1 MCGIVGY
8 SGHKNA
14 INVLLNGLKALE
26 YRGYDSAGIAYRTCN
41 RIELVKASG
50 KISNL
55 EKKIKGNINSNIGI
69 GHTRWATHGKPN
81 ETNSHPHR
89 IGKFTI
95 VHNGIIENY
104 ESLKKILMKSGY
116 KFKTETDSE
125 VIAGLLDKLYSEKN
139 DILKVIVELKKLLI
153 GSYALGIICDDIP
166 DKIYAIRKDSPLII
180 GTSDDENFI
189 ASDVPAILK
198 YTNKYMILHDNEI
211 AEINE
216 KVNVY
221 NDNLDIVNKETI
233 TFEGNLEVAEKNG
246 YEHFMLKEIH
256 EQPEVIKNTVN
267 PFLKYG
273 LESLMEKMPDFSKYD
288 RIDII
293 GCGSAYHAGL
303 VGKNLIE
310 KYASIPVNVF
320 IASEYRYQRIFT
332 DEKTL
337 VILISQSG
345 ETADT
350 LACLR
355 KVHEMEI
362 DTLAIVNVVGSSL
375 AREADKTIY
384 TKAGPEISVATT
396 KAYLAQLA
404 ILSLIALAFAYN
416 KNLINEKKALEIIDS
431 YNDLP
436 SIIEK
441 MTNNDYKNIA
451 KALYKKD
458 YCFYIG
464 RGIDYALSMEG
475 SLKLKEI
482 SYIVSAAY
490 PAGELKHGTI
500 SLIENGTNVIALATD
515 KNIAD
520 KTISNIKEV
529 KSRGAI
535 ITLITTEQ
543 IDNEFSPAD
552 YKVIIPSINDFIN
565 PMICAIPLQ
574 LIGYETA
581 KLRKCDIDK
590 PKNLAKSVTVE

>member
-1 MCGIVGY
+1 MCGIIGY
-8 SGHKNA
+8 SGNKNA
-14 INVLLNGLKALE
+14 INVLLDGLNALE

-41 RIELVKASG
+41 RIEIVKASG
-50 KISNL
+50 KIVNL
-55 EKKIKGNINSNIGI
+55 EKKLKKNVNSNLGI

-104 ESLKKILMKSGY
+104 ESLKKLLIQNGY

-139 DILKVIVELKKLLI
+139 DILKVIIELKKLLI

-166 DKIYAIRKDSPLII
+166 DKIYAVRKDSPLIV
-180 GTSDDENFI
+180 GNSEHENFI

-198 YTNKYMILHDNEI
+198 YTNKYMILNDNEI
-211 AEINE
+211 AEINSE
-216 KVNVY
+216 INIY
-221 NDNLDIVNKETI
+221 NDNLEPVSKEVI
-233 TFEGNLEVAEKNG
+233 TFEGDLEVAEKNG

-256 EQPEVIKNTVN
+256 EQPEVIKNTVS

-273 LESLMEKMPDFSKYD
+273 LESLIEQMPDFSKYNK
-288 RIDII
+288 IDIV

-303 VGKNLIE
+303 VGKSLIE
-310 KYASIPVNVF
+310 KYTDIPVNVYV
-320 IASEYRYQRIFT
+320 ASEYRYKKIFSN
-332 DEKTL
+332 EKTL

-355 KVHEMEI
+355 KVHEMGI
-362 DTLAIVNVVGSSL
+362 DTLAIVNVIGSSL
-375 AREADKTIY
+375 AREADTTIY

-396 KAYLAQLA
+396 KGYLTQLTV
-404 ILSLIALAFAYN
+404 LSLIALNIGYR
-416 KNLINEKKALEIIDS
+416 KKTISEKKALEIISS
-431 YNDLP
+431 YDNLP
-436 SIIEK
+436 SIIE
-441 MTNNDYKNIA
+441 TLICYDYKNIA
-451 KALYKKD
+451 KALYRKNN
-458 YCFYIG
+458 CFYIG
-464 RGIDYALSMEG
+464 RGIDYAISMEG

-482 SYIVSAAY
+482 SYIISVAY

-500 SLIENGTNVIALATD
+500 SLVEKGTPVISVVTD
-515 KNIAD
+515 KSIAD

-529 KSRGAI
+529 KSRGATTI
-535 ITLITTEQ
+535 LITTSE
-543 IDNEFSPAD
+543 IDNEFNPAD
-552 YKVIIPSINDFIN
+552 YKVVTPSVNDFIS
-565 PMICAIPLQ
+565 PMVNAIPLQ

-581 KLRKCDIDK
+581 KLKGCDIDK